1 MEYSCI
7 FLDGWALWT
16 VLALLFFQFI
26 VFLIVGNA
34 WLKSERE
41 HDKTKEQL
49 SKLRHGYNVLLGKY
63 QQATFKLP
71 DVDADLGGDSK

>member
-7 FLDGWALWT
+7 YLDGWALWV
-16 VLALLFFQFI
+16 VLAFLFFEFI

-34 WLKSERE
+34 WLKAERE
-41 HDKTKEQL
+41 LDEKKEQL

-71 DVDADLGGDSK
+71 DVDTDLEGEKL

>member
-7 FLDGWALWT
+7 FLDGWALWV
-16 VLALLFFQFI
+16 VLAFLFFEFI

-34 WLKSERE
+34 WLKAERE
-41 HDKTKEQL
+41 LDEKKEQL

-71 DVDADLGGDSK
+71 DVDTDLGGADK